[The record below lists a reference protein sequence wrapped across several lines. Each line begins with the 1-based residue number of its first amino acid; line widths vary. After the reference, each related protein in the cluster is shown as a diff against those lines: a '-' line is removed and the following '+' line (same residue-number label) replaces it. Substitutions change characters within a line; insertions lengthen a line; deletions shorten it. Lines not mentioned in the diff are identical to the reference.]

1 MKAAFLIGR
10 VLFGGFFLYNGI
22 NHLKQREMLSQYAG
36 SKHVPLPDFAV
47 PMTGAAMIT
56 GGVSILL
63 GIKPQLGTAA
73 IIGFLAGVS
82 PLMRDFW
89 RVEDPNQRTNEMA
102 NFYKEYGAAR
112 RRFDLD
118 GGRGALAGG
127 PTRSRT
133 AQAWQGHQVRPAEV
147 GRLMLRRCAIVHWAK
162 RMLLRSARLRAM
174 AARFPQPRNCDSAFL
189 TSFASE

>member
-47 PMTGAAMIT
+47 TMTGAAMIS

-82 PLMRDFW
+82 PIMHDFW
-89 RVEDPNQRTNEMA
+89 RIEDPNQRMNEMV
-102 NFYKEYGAAR
+102 NFSKNMALLGAALALMGVEEPWPASLPTAKPRKLGKVIKFAR
-112 RRFDLD
+112 RK
-118 GGRGALAGG
+118 LA
-127 PTRSRT
+127 
-133 AQAWQGHQVRPAEV
+133 A
-147 GRLMLRRCAIVHWAK
+147 
-162 RMLLRSARLRAM
+162 
-174 AARFPQPRNCDSAFL
+174 
-189 TSFASE
+189 